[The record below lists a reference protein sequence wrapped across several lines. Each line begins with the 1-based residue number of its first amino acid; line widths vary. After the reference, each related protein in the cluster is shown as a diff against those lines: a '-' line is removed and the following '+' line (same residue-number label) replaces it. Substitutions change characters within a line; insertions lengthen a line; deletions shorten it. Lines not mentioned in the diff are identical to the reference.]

1 MNDLLYLA
9 ALVVCCL
16 ATFGLVR
23 LCESLMPQGQPGAKR

>member
-9 ALVVCCL
+9 AIIGCCL

-23 LCESLMPQGQPGAKR
+23 LCERLMPSNQPGGKP